1 MTRGKPP
8 IGGYNRSEETRIAT
22 TAPHPTPPFIQRHL
36 SSSTTAPALRH
47 ANANAMLPTPVQQEQ
62 IRRAN

>member
-1 MTRGKPP
+1 MKRLVLLPP
-8 IGGYNRSEETRIAT
+8 
-22 TAPHPTPPFIQRHL
+22 PLIQRHL

-47 ANANAMLPTPVQQEQ
+47 ANANANANAMLPTPVQQEQ

>member
-1 MTRGKPP
+1 MKRLVLPP
-8 IGGYNRSEETRIAT
+8 
-22 TAPHPTPPFIQRHL
+22 PPLIQRHL

-47 ANANAMLPTPVQQEQ
+47 ANANANAMLPTPVQQEQ